1 MDEGDPREASDYQK
15 ALKKAF
21 PPQPKRVFSFKSKPK
36 SVPSVLDCLTQ
47 TYASP
52 PARKKRKREFPV
64 SPERIL
70 DAPELTPDSRLTLMD
85 WSPENETIAVALY
98 DSVYL
103 WDARDG
109 RITELCQLPSASI
122 TSVRWHP
129 ETFDYLAI
137 GTSEAEL
144 QIWSVLEGRKIRT
157 IRALN
162 AKPVTTIAWCQV
174 SPAYLAIGD
183 GDHVAIHDV
192 RQAQSLV
199 TSFSHDSTICQLEW
213 HRADEKLISGSQNG
227 QIKIWH
233 PFRGDQPIELCQM
246 PKAIHALALNPYH
259 KTVLAVASGKTL
271 SIWKNSISTRCL
283 TQLTLPDDIV
293 SIVWS
298 TTSSELAVAF
308 GKTIRVYRYGKDSH
322 ALIFLTDIKSHTLP
336 ILSLA
341 LSADGQTLVSE
352 AEDETLRFWKM
363 FPAKA
368 KKTSVSSGES
378 LFRRLGSIR

>member
-1 MDEGDPREASDYQK
+1 M
-15 ALKKAF
+15 
-21 PPQPKRVFSFKSKPK
+21 
-36 SVPSVLDCLTQ
+36 
-47 TYASP
+47 
-52 PARKKRKREFPV
+52 
-64 SPERIL
+64 
-70 DAPELTPDSRLTLMD
+70 
-85 WSPENETIAVALY
+85 
-98 DSVYL
+98 
-103 WDARDG
+103 
-109 RITELCQLPSASI
+109 
-122 TSVRWHP
+122 
-129 ETFDYLAI
+129 
-137 GTSEAEL
+137 
-144 QIWSVLEGRKIRT
+144 
-157 IRALN
+157 
-162 AKPVTTIAWCQV
+162 
-174 SPAYLAIGD
+174 
-183 GDHVAIHDV
+183 
-192 RQAQSLV
+192 

-246 PKAIHALALNPYH
+246 PKAIRALALNPYH

-283 TQLTLPDDIV
+283 TQLTLPDDVV

-308 GKTIRVYRYGKDSH
+308 GKTIRVYRYGKDSR
-322 ALIFLTDIKSHTLP
+322 ALTVLTVLTDIKSHTLP

-363 FPAKA
+363 FPAKE
-368 KKTSVSSGES
+368 KKTKVSGDES